1 MRPPFPR
8 HVRHKRP
15 IPHSGPQKTA
25 VPKNPENG
33 GSTPTPVLGQ
43 ARAGPKGAM
52 KQRILGYRTP
62 PCHRRPVIATQR
74 GPKGG
79 GGWYPWLNATGGSG
93 YLGSDLTPTPPL
105 LNLLGPVVC
114 VYVWLNHGRSQI
126 LDAPAQAIP
135 ANVPGVVHNQL
146 LCYIQ
151 SLRHSLICTR
161 ASDMPLPG
169 SGCTLG
175 AGGSCQA

>member
-1 MRPPFPR
+1 MHNHFKTQKFKHLMLAMGPR
-8 HVRHKRP
+8 DLNSAPYSPVHCSS
-15 IPHSGPQKTA
+15 HS
-25 VPKNPENG
+25 
-33 GSTPTPVLGQ
+33 
-43 ARAGPKGAM
+43 
-52 KQRILGYRTP
+52 RTSF
-62 PCHRRPVIATQR
+62 Q
-74 GPKGG
+74 
-79 GGWYPWLNATGGSG
+79 S
-93 YLGSDLTPTPPL
+93 SELTEL
-105 LNLLGPVVC
+105 PVVENSQLFAQHAHSARYAPH
-114 VYVWLNHGRSQI
+114 VYGRRAPRLNHGRSQI

-175 AGGSCQA
+175 GHLEVMSPSDRQLDLWYTSRSPAGISFLYWEG

>member
-1 MRPPFPR
+1 MC
-8 HVRHKRP
+8 VC
-15 IPHSGPQKTA
+15 
-25 VPKNPENG
+25 VD
-33 GSTPTPVLGQ
+33 
-43 ARAGPKGAM
+43 
-52 KQRILGYRTP
+52 
-62 PCHRRPVIATQR
+62 
-74 GPKGG
+74 GG
-79 GGWYPWLNATGGSG
+79 GGALHRQTWAPQPPGG
-93 YLGSDLTPTPPL
+93 
-105 LNLLGPVVC
+105 
-114 VYVWLNHGRSQI
+114 LNHGRSQI